1 MQPSVLMLEIS
12 LYSHEKRLRMFHIFT
27 SLNIGVRMVVKNIIM
42 RLIFGTTT
50 TLMIYLPNLRMVK
63 LTLMEYISRQQ
74 KDIVLQSIPN

>member
-1 MQPSVLMLEIS
+1 
-12 LYSHEKRLRMFHIFT
+12 
-27 SLNIGVRMVVKNIIM
+27 MVVKNIIM